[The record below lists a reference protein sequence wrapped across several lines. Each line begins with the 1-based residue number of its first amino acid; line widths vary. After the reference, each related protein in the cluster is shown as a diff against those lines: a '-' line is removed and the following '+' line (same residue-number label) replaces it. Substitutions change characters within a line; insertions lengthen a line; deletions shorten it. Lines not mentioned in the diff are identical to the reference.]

1 MRGLG
6 KTLLCT
12 HTHTHTRLIAEA
24 LRIINSVTLDTS
36 GKTASACFYIL

>member
-6 KTLLCT
+6 KTLLC
-12 HTHTHTRLIAEA
+12 THTHTRLIAEA